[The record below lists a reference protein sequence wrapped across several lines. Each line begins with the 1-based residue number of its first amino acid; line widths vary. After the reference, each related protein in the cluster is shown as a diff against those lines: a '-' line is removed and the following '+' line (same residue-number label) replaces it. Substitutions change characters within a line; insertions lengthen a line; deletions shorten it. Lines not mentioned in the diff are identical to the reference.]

1 MKIKISIDTKSKE
14 EIIRLKNLADY
25 LLSQLSDS
33 GTVTVTTKGST
44 LLTSLDED
52 RPGGGPRG

>member
-14 EIIRLKNLADY
+14 DIVALRKLAD
-25 LLSQLSDS
+25 LLESTSKPEAK
-33 GTVTVTTKGST
+33 TTIAT
-44 LLTSLDED
+44 LADED